1 MVRMGPALARIG
13 QPSPAMAGSAT
24 ATAPSGSFFV
34 SPFENAVDFL
44 FDIRSA
50 HVEVD
55 FLSPMTLRAPSTPDQ
70 TIALASQLAGV
81 PQNVLANQPV
91 GVPENVLT
99 NHRKMNVI

>member
-13 QPSPAMAGSAT
+13 QPRPARSGSAT
-24 ATAPSGSFFV
+24 AAAPSGSFFV
-34 SPFENAVDFL
+34 CPFENAVDFL
-44 FDIRSA
+44 SHIGSA

-55 FLSPMTLRAPSTPDQ
+55 FLSPMILRAPSQPHQ
-70 TIALASQLAGV
+70 TMALASQLAGV

-99 NHRKMNVI
+99 NHRR